1 MQKQQQQQ
9 PQYAQPQDAQP
20 QFDQSNYQQ
29 YQEPQYAQPQQQ
41 PQYAQPQQQPQ
52 YAQPVHA
59 HQQPMM
65 NNMPPVGEVQ
75 TGKWEVG
82 LCGCFTHCVPNCCM
96 VYWLPCISVSQIM
109 ARIGMMS
116 YKKALMYCVSVFVA
130 LYILGGISYVLVA
143 SARAEAP
150 SAIIQRSGSMQSID
164 ANEND
169 GEALGV
175 FAKYGTGVYILS
187 TISSLIDLGVIF
199 CLWQLRQK
207 IRTMFSLP
215 GNCCTD
221 CLVSFCCAC
230 CSIAQMATHVKS
242 YTPGSCSFDGP
253 DVLQGYTIEKKE

>member
-1 MQKQQQQQ
+1 MQKQQQ
-9 PQYAQPQDAQP
+9 PQYAQP

-29 YQEPQYAQPQQQ
+29 YQQ

-52 YAQPVHA
+52 YAQPVYV

-65 NNMPPVGEVQ
+65 NNMPPMVGEVQ

-116 YKKALMYCVSVFVA
+116 YKKALMYCVSVFAA
-130 LYILGGISYVLVA
+130 LYILGGISYVLLA
-143 SARAEAP
+143 SARAETT
-150 SAIIQRSGSMQSID
+150 SAIIQGSRSKRSID
-164 ANEND
+164 AMENY
-169 GEALGV
+169 GEAADV

-187 TISSLIDLGVIF
+187 TITGLIDLAVTL

-221 CLVSFCCAC
+221 CLVSWCCTC

-253 DVLQGYTIEKKE
+253 DVLQGYTIGV